1 MGLEQAL
8 QELHEQGK
16 QVEISWLWD
25 GGVDVKAGDEERNF
39 RCVADVTPWL
49 RHWYALKANE
59 EDRLTSELQKIY
71 DSEIHVTIRT
81 VGKKILV
88 ALGTEFTGLEPKA
101 LVKSASEV
109 LPRLQKLIHKH
120 SFMSK
125 YDVERLGG
133 TFTEEMAQIGE

>member
-1 MGLEQAL
+1 MGLAQAL

-16 QVEISWLWD
+16 QIEISWLWD
-25 GGVDVKAGDEERNF
+25 GGVDVKAGNEERNF

-49 RHWYALKANE
+49 RHWYGLKTNE
-59 EDRLTSELQKIY
+59 GDQLASELQKIY

-88 ALGTEFTGLEPKA
+88 ALGTEFTGLEAKA
-101 LVKSASEV
+101 LVKNASEV
-109 LPRLQKLIHKH
+109 LPRLQNLIHKH
-120 SFMSK
+120 SFKSK

>member
-8 QELHEQGK
+8 HELHEQGK

-39 RCVADVTPWL
+39 RFVADVTPWL

-133 TFTEEMAQIGE
+133 TFTEEMAKIGE